1 MKIWVVRLLAWISFI
16 SLNAT
21 AAVFYVNVNSAAP
34 VPPFTTW
41 ATAATNIQDAVNL
54 TATGDTVLVTNGVYS
69 FGGLAVTGNLT
80 NRVALTNAITVQSV
94 NGPWVTTIQGAG
106 ATNGP
111 KAVRCAWLTNGAS
124 LNGFSLTGGATRSSG
139 DQLSQESGG
148 GVWCAS
154 SNAWVN
160 NCVIVTNTAV
170 YDGGGL
176 FQGSVRGS
184 LIYSNGTVFVQ
195 GGAAYGAVLN
205 NCTIV
210 RNAPFGVVNPLAIT
224 NCIIYYNYNGVF
236 NSILGGTLGS
246 HCCTTPAM
254 AGTDNFTNPPQ
265 LFADG
270 VHLSDSSPCIGSGVL
285 VGVGHDIFGLPWS
298 NPPSVGCS
306 EWQPSP
312 LVSVPAIQLASN
324 PVGFSVG
331 TIISGSFPY
340 SFTWLKDGL
349 ALQDNGHFSGSQ
361 STNLVAKGV
370 LPSDAGGYQL
380 VVSNA
385 FGVTTSAVAQVVIHC
400 VDAAGLNPVAP
411 YLSFSTA
418 ATNIQDAITAALP
431 GEIVLVTNGLYATG
445 GKSMDGVITNRVSVD
460 KALLLESV
468 NGAAATI
475 IQGAW
480 DPIATNGVGAV
491 RCAWL
496 TNGAILS
503 GFTLQGGAT
512 EAGNTS
518 GTPTEGA
525 GVWGSSLT
533 NRFPGATVVHC
544 LITGNVAGYFGGGAY
559 QVVLN
564 NCTISTNIGIT
575 AGGGAEQCYINNCL
589 LTGNSAGR
597 TTGGGADGSHLFNCA
612 LLGNNA
618 NSAGG
623 AASGGTLVNCT
634 VSGNGNLPSIV
645 GAAGAVSSASLTNCI
660 VYGNFGAVYS
670 FPNSIGCTFSYSD
683 TDPLPGGNGNLDINP
698 QLLSDHI
705 HLAATSPCMG
715 AGISTVLSGVDID
728 GQPWNN
734 PPSMGCDE
742 GQPAPIIATGPSIA
756 GDSSAR
762 QLMFDVTAAGQAPF
776 AYFWTKD
783 GMPIQDDGHYVNS
796 GTANL
801 TLDNFGLQDAGAY
814 QVVVTNSFG
823 VATSAV
829 VQVVIHAV
837 AAAGQNPVPPYSTW
851 DTAATNIQDA
861 VNIAS
866 AGDVILVTN
875 GVYANGGTVVNSPL
889 TNRVA
894 LTSPVTVLSVN
905 GYAETIIQGAWDPAT
920 TNGPDSIRCAY
931 LVDGAVLNGFTLR
944 NGSTLSSGDYEGP
957 LTGGGGVYCTSTNG
971 IVSDCV
977 LTNNSA
983 ESGGGIANGTLNN
996 SLVVG
1001 NYTTRFGGGA
1011 FAGALKNCTVV
1022 NNHSAGITSGLG
1034 LGAGTYG
1041 SVVKNCIVVGN
1052 YDSYGGVSL
1061 DNCADPVSS
1070 GQYAYS
1076 CMSPVK
1082 SGVGNTNAGQY
1093 FLDSY
1098 HLSSFSPGVGAG
1110 SAAYASGVDLDGQPW
1125 NNPPSMGCSEVV
1137 GSNLVGPL
1145 SVSFTT
1151 YGTNL
1156 LLNSFYPFFGHIA
1169 GHAASVAWSFG
1180 DGLTITNIGVNEIYR
1195 WTNGGNYLVTFT
1207 AYNNDNPVG
1216 VSTNVAVY
1224 VGPLAAPQIQTPSL
1238 LTNSFQFQF
1247 PGQINANYAIQYTTD
1262 LTPPIAWQT
1271 LQTIYFNT
1279 LDSVQIVD
1287 GHPTNSAR
1295 FYQIVPSQF

>member
-1 MKIWVVRLLAWISFI
+1 
-16 SLNAT
+16 
-21 AAVFYVNVNSAAP
+21 
-34 VPPFTTW
+34 
-41 ATAATNIQDAVNL
+41 
-54 TATGDTVLVTNGVYS
+54 
-69 FGGLAVTGNLT
+69 
-80 NRVALTNAITVQSV
+80 
-94 NGPWVTTIQGAG
+94 
-106 ATNGP
+106 
-111 KAVRCAWLTNGAS
+111 
-124 LNGFSLTGGATRSSG
+124 
-139 DQLSQESGG
+139 
-148 GVWCAS
+148 
-154 SNAWVN
+154 
-160 NCVIVTNTAV
+160 
-170 YDGGGL
+170 
-176 FQGSVRGS
+176 
-184 LIYSNGTVFVQ
+184 
-195 GGAAYGAVLN
+195 
-205 NCTIV
+205 
-210 RNAPFGVVNPLAIT
+210 
-224 NCIIYYNYNGVF
+224 
-236 NSILGGTLGS
+236 
-246 HCCTTPAM
+246 
-254 AGTDNFTNPPQ
+254 
-265 LFADG
+265 
-270 VHLSDSSPCIGSGVL
+270 
-285 VGVGHDIFGLPWS
+285 
-298 NPPSVGCS
+298 
-306 EWQPSP
+306 
-312 LVSVPAIQLASN
+312 LVSVPAIQLSGN

-331 TIISGSFPY
+331 ATIDGSSPY
-340 SFTWLKDGL
+340 TLFWLIDGL
-349 ALQDNGHFSGSQ
+349 PLEDNGHFSGTQ
-361 STNLVAKGV
+361 TTNLFASGV
-370 LPSDAGGYQL
+370 LPSDAGSYQL
-380 VVSNA
+380 VVSNE
-385 FGVTTSAVAQVVIHC
+385 FGVVTSAVAQVVIHC
-400 VDAAGLNPVAP
+400 VDAAGTAPVAP

-418 ATNIQDAITAALP
+418 ATNIQDAITAAMP

-445 GKSMDGVITNRVSVD
+445 GKTMDGVLTNRVSVD
-460 KALLLESV
+460 KAILLLSV

-480 DPIATNGVGAV
+480 DPASTNRLGAM
-491 RCAWL
+491 RCVWL
-496 TNGAILS
+496 TNDAILS
-503 GFTLQGGAT
+503 GFTIQGGAT
-512 EAGNTS
+512 ETLNS
-518 GTPTEGA
+518 GTFTDGGGIWGA
-525 GVWGSSLT
+525 LLT
-533 NRFPGATVVHC
+533 NNLPGAKVSHC
-544 LITGNVAGYFGGGAY
+544 IIFSNVAETLGGGAY
-559 QVVLN
+559 QVLLY
-564 NCTISTNIGIT
+564 NCTIARNLSDY
-575 AGGGAEQCYINNCL
+575 AGGGAEQCYLNNCL
-589 LTGNSAGR
+589 ITGNIAER
-597 TTGGGADGSHLFNCA
+597 NTGGGADNSHLFNCA
-612 LLGNNA
+612 LLYNNA
-618 NSAGG
+618 YQSGSA
-623 AASGGTLVNCT
+623 AYAGTLVNCT
-634 VSGNGNLPSIV
+634 VSSNGTATLGVP
-645 GAAGAVSSASLTNCI
+645 AAAVSMALLTNCI
-660 VYGNFGAVYS
+660 VYGNLSETGNTINYKS
-670 FPNSIGCTFSYSD
+670 CTFGYSD

-715 AGISTVLSGVDID
+715 AGISNVLSGVDID